1 MILLVDLTHSQ
12 LKAIQHITNYAK
24 NHKEEARAIINHVLK
39 MSNISDQVF
48 EMAVDQLK
56 AQAKIAVHFHP
67 DRPDSTM
74 KLIAE
79 SLLEQGKYKSQF
91 ETGLSN
97 GSVTAYPGGER
108 DCWEEEV
115 FGGAYHLEYSPNN
128 QRPKYGALNVML
140 HPDGPAPR
148 FGSCYFLLSPGVS
161 QRSTYTYLDSHQNPK
176 EKGTYEEF
184 DMILAGLM
192 EETFTREFAIGER
205 NLTPPRLINHLL
217 SNFEN
222 GVINLSQKEA
232 SRNLNHY
239 IEAQIHGDIS
249 LKEDVEMLVVDPSY
263 QDTPIGEILKTLC
276 SKYSIVLKWHMGF
289 ELLVDEVPIDFRGSS
304 MPSLAKRIAK
314 DCYINAYIIGAAVMD
329 LKCNPESWS
338 ERGTIAEVL
347 QELKLLWHVLVR
359 YGHPRKERSK
369 GKINGVAS
377 GEIY

>member
-1 MILLVDLTHSQ
+1 
-12 LKAIQHITNYAK
+12 
-24 NHKEEARAIINHVLK
+24 
-39 MSNISDQVF
+39 
-48 EMAVDQLK
+48 
-56 AQAKIAVHFHP
+56 
-67 DRPDSTM
+67 
-74 KLIAE
+74 
-79 SLLEQGKYKSQF
+79 
-91 ETGLSN
+91 
-97 GSVTAYPGGER
+97 
-108 DCWEEEV
+108 
-115 FGGAYHLEYSPNN
+115 
-128 QRPKYGALNVML
+128 
-140 HPDGPAPR
+140 
-148 FGSCYFLLSPGVS
+148 
-161 QRSTYTYLDSHQNPK
+161 
-176 EKGTYEEF
+176 
-184 DMILAGLM
+184 
-192 EETFTREFAIGER
+192 
-205 NLTPPRLINHLL
+205 LL

-314 DCYINAYIIGAAVMD
+314 DRYINASTIGAAVMD

-338 ERGTIAEVL
+338 ERGTMADVL